1 MALNLWSG
9 DKFGDRKWK
18 QYYDIDSFDPLDQ
31 SVYAIQPRDSCKDP
45 LVYYK
50 E

>member
-18 QYYDIDSFDPLDQ
+18 QYYEIDCLDPLDQ
-31 SVYAIQPRDSCKDP
+31 SQYAI
-45 LVYYK
+45 
-50 E
+50 